1 MKRSWWYRFCF
12 LLTLFIL
19 SVAMVVPTIFDLKE
33 DSSFPVKSK
42 INLGLDLQGGLSMVL
57 GIDFKKVYRDEI
69 TSYARKMESL
79 LTNDEEIPT
88 KIGLLST
95 GDSSD
100 PKHSIVF
107 ENNGQKEE
115 AKEILR
121 RFFGSSVR
129 LTGDSPKMLEYGL
142 GTITKTNIEKES
154 VVQSMEVIR
163 NRIDEFGVTE
173 PVIIPQGSDR
183 IIVQLPGVRDIER
196 AKALIGRTAKLSFS
210 MVHDDSALPVNEWL
224 AKAREAKIEYTQ
236 GERYSNYLN
245 KLNEFL
251 KEDIPE
257 GYRLVFQRQR
267 NRMTGEMIGQ
277 IPYVVEKAPRLT
289 GEMIQDA
296 RVGFDPQN
304 NQPQINLSFKS
315 DGAQIFAQIT
325 GDNVDKFFAIIFD
338 DNVYS
343 APQIRERIAGGNAQI
358 TMGSGNAR
366 QMLEEAQDVS
376 RALRSGALPVALDF
390 LEQRTVGP
398 SLGQDSIEKA
408 RLAGLI
414 GTLLVFV
421 FILIYY
427 KISGL
432 IAAVTLGLNILFVLA
447 CLVTLGATLTL
458 PGIAGIALTVG
469 MAVDANIVIY
479 ERIREEVRRG
489 VSNYK
494 AVENGFNQAFW
505 TLIDANITTALA
517 GFCLFQF
524 GTGPIKGFAV
534 TLLMGIAATLY
545 TSYYV
550 GRLAFEFAMDRVK
563 GQWLSI

>member
-19 SVAMVVPTIFDLKE
+19 SAAMVIPTIFNLKE

-57 GIDFKKVYRDEI
+57 GIDFQKVYRDEI
-69 TSYARKMESL
+69 TSYARKMEFL

-88 KIGLLST
+88 KIGRLNT
-95 GDSSD
+95 QDASD

-107 ENNGQKEE
+107 ENDNRKGE
-115 AKEILR
+115 AKETLR
-121 RFFGSSVR
+121 RLFGSAVR
-129 LTGDSPKMLEYGL
+129 LTGDSANTLEYGL
-142 GTITKTNIEKES
+142 NTLTKTNIERES
-154 VVQSMEVIR
+154 VIQSMEVIR

-173 PVIIPQGSDR
+173 PVIIPQGNDR
-183 IIVQLPGVRDIER
+183 IIVQLPGVKNIER
-196 AKALIGRTAKLSFS
+196 AKALIGRTAKLEFS
-210 MVHDDSALPVNEWL
+210 MVHNDSALPINEWL
-224 AKAREAKIEYTQ
+224 AKAREAKIEYTK
-236 GERYSNYLN
+236 GDRYSDYLA
-245 KLNEFL
+245 KLNDFL

-257 GYRLVFQRQR
+257 GYWLVFQRQR
-267 NRMTGEMIGQ
+267 NKVTGETIGQ
-277 IPYVVEKAPRLT
+277 IPYVVEKAPRIT

-296 RVGFDPQN
+296 RVGFNPEN

-315 DGAQIFAQIT
+315 DGAQIFGQVT
-325 GDNVDKFFAIIFD
+325 GDNVGKIFAIIFD

-343 APQIRERIAGGNAQI
+343 APRIQERISGGNAQI
-358 TMGSGNAR
+358 TMGSGNSR

-398 SLGQDSIEKA
+398 SLGQDSIENA
-408 RLAGLI
+408 RLAGVL
-414 GTLLVFV
+414 GSFLVFV
-421 FILIYY
+421 FILVYY
-427 KISGL
+427 RISGI
-432 IAAVTLGLNILFVLA
+432 IAVTTLGLNILFVLA

-458 PGIAGIALTVG
+458 PGIAGIALTIG
-469 MAVDANIVIY
+469 MAVDANIIIY
-479 ERIREEVRRG
+479 ERIREEVRKG

-550 GRLAFEFAMDRVK
+550 GRLAFEFVMDRAK
-563 GQWLSI
+563 GQRLSI